1 MHMSPNFKIILHR
14 NPAVTAWLDDGDE
27 DWERCYV
34 GGDGD
39 NGGVEDGHTSSC
51 NSGGGGT
58 MRAIPTSK
66 ELRPVTS
73 RAKIVLK
80 TLHD

>member
-1 MHMSPNFKIILHR
+1 MSPNFKIILHR

-39 NGGVEDGHTSSC
+39 NGDVEDGHRSSF
-51 NSGGGGT
+51 SGGGGGY
-58 MRAIPTSK
+58 AEGGPDLEGNASGHIPS
-66 ELRPVTS
+66 ENRP
-73 RAKIVLK
+73 
-80 TLHD
+80 